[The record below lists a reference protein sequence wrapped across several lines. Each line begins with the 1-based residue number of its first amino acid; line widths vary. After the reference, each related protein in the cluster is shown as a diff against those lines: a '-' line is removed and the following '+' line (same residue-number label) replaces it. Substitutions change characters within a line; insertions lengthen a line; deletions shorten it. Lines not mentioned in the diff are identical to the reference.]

1 MCIRDRV
8 GAKLSD
14 MSGVDF
20 VAITNEEKSQV
31 PVVVYCN
38 EPLAPT
44 ELLTL
49 EKLASRRV
57 VRSAESPD
65 RLINQVTLFLHSV
78 VSKLPL
84 EKRQLIVQANNNLT
98 GKKVL
103 IVDDNVR
110 NLFVLT
116 AVLERKGMTVLSA
129 ESGRTGIDVLQKKPD
144 IDLVLMDIM
153 MPDMDGFEAMRAIR
167 KLEKF
172 ARLPIIAL
180 TAKAMVGDREKCMEA
195 GASDYLSKPVNIEQL
210 NSLMQVWSAR

>member
-1 MCIRDRV
+1 
-8 GAKLSD
+8 
-14 MSGVDF
+14 
-20 VAITNEEKSQV
+20 V
-31 PVVVYCN
+31 P
-38 EPLAPT
+38 LDAS
-44 ELLTL
+44 ELTTL
-49 EKLASRRV
+49 EKLATSSV
-57 VRSAESPD
+57 TQSAYSPD
-65 RLINQVTLFLHSV
+65 HLISQVTLFLHSV

-84 EKRQLIVQANNNLT
+84 EKRQLIVQANNNLV

-103 IVDDNVR
+103 IVDDDVR
-110 NLFVLT
+110 NLFALT